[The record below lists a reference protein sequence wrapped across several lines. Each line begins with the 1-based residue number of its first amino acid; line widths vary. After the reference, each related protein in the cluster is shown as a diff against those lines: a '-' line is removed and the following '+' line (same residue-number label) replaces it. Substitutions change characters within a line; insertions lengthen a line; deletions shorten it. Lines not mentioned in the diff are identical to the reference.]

1 MKQDTDNISKPK
13 TTIYCLNYFNVIN
26 SLHTLSNTHLLLQ
39 NSRIV
44 MLFFILSYIFNKA
57 IWFHHTLTDF
67 PEKFIICC

>member
-39 NSRIV
+39 NSRII
-44 MLFFILSYIFNKA
+44 MLFFYF
-57 IWFHHTLTDF
+57 TLYF
-67 PEKFIICC
+67 